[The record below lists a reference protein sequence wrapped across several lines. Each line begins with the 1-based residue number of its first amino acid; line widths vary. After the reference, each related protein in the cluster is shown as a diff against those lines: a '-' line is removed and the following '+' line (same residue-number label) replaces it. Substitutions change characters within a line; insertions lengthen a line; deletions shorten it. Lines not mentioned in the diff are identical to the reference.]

1 MGEQENLQ
9 WDRAVLKTEATLLLQ
24 GSKLCIILKAVE
36 EAWPSNHGNLIAYKI
51 LSQSKSGFSFSAS
64 HITCLLPEKVYLQK
78 SLSRRKLYHCLLSY
92 DKIYLGMKDLTEYQ
106 MV

>member
-1 MGEQENLQ
+1 MGEGENLQ
-9 WDRAVLKTEATLLLQ
+9 WDGAVLKTEATLLSQ
-24 GSKLCIILKAVE
+24 GSKLCIILKAIK
-36 EAWPSNHGNLIAYKI
+36 EAWPSKYGNLTAYQI
-51 LSQSKSGFSFSAS
+51 FSWSKSGISFSAL
-64 HITCLLPEKVYLQK
+64 HIICLLPETVYLQK